1 MIYLGLQENKFM
13 LKMILNLPLVRLVLG
28 KLYTQMRHAH
38 RIREYDAL
46 NETFPGVTFSGENK
60 IAHTEKIK
68 IGQGTY
74 LKSVLFNGKGGITI
88 GKGVQT
94 GEGLT
99 IFSTDHNYK
108 SIELIPYPY
117 EETEYPVVIGDY
129 VWFGARVSVLPGVKI
144 GNGAI
149 IGMGAVVTKDV
160 PECTIVA
167 GNPAKVIGQRDKE
180 IFYKLLGEGKVYET
194 VKKTMGKK
202 YIF

>member
-1 MIYLGLQENKFM
+1 M
-13 LKMILNLPLVRLVLG
+13 LFKLPIIRTILA

-38 RIREYDAL
+38 MVREYDAL
-46 NETFPGVTFSGENK
+46 YAAFPGVTFSGENK
-60 IAHTEKIK
+60 IAFPEKIK
-68 IGQGTY
+68 IGSGTY

-108 SIELIPYPY
+108 STELIPYPY
-117 EETEYPVVIGDY
+117 EETEYPVVVGDY
-129 VWFGARVSVLPGVKI
+129 VWFGANVSVLPGVKI

-160 PECTIVA
+160 PECTIVG

-180 IFYKLLGEGKVYET
+180 LFYKLLEQGKVYDT
-194 VKKTMGKK
+194 QKKTMGKK